1 MQAAWILLSEVSAF
15 SNSITTKFILDNWK
29 LYNTVTMATQH
40 EHIVVSLL
48 KMIGHSAKRLG
59 HLATEDIKG

>member
-1 MQAAWILLSEVSAF
+1 
-15 SNSITTKFILDNWK
+15 
-29 LYNTVTMATQH
+29 MATQH